1 MPWYVRYDLA
11 QAVIATCIY
20 LSTDIYLLVLGWR
33 LLRMFRKYGH
43 VTIYD
48 GDILIVVVF
57 VLLIPGRINALLL
70 PTIRYNSVLVK
81 DYTCSEDM
89 KRFIEVLHYLGII
102 INPLL
107 FQILFMAVVWRLS
120 RIQTSSQ
127 HNVLE
132 NDPQESEIVT
142 DSQEV
147 TGSSVPLGQTI
158 HNSGV
163 SLLSINEDEFD
174 SNRRSLS
181 LRVND

>member
-1 MPWYVRYDLA
+1 
-11 QAVIATCIY
+11 
-20 LSTDIYLLVLGWR
+20 
-33 LLRMFRKYGH
+33 
-43 VTIYD
+43 
-48 GDILIVVVF
+48 
-57 VLLIPGRINALLL
+57 
-70 PTIRYNSVLVK
+70 
-81 DYTCSEDM
+81 M
-89 KRFIEVLHYLGII
+89 KRFIEVLHYFDII
-102 INPLL
+102 IDPLL

-132 NDPQESEIVT
+132 SDPQESEIVT

-147 TGSSVPLGQTI
+147 TSSSVPLGQTI

-163 SLLSINEDEFD
+163 SLLSINEDGFD